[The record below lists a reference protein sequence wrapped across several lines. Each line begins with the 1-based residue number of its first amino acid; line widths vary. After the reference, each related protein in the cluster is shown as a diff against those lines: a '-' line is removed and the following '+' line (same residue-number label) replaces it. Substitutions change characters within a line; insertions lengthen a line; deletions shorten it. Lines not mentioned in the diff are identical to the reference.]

1 MIVTRE
7 KEEDLFVEMC
17 VPAVFA
23 MFMATG
29 GISFLFDAQW
39 VSLGATIGGLFW
51 LILSFRIVPPAFAGL
66 VLRFGSRVIF
76 SENIRYFRVVDGRQE
91 DINIFEFNDPN
102 FNPDASDI
110 KTEIVSV
117 EYLMKKEGWTF
128 ICPIVEKIVKISL
141 RQQQQKI
148 NGKMAGESEDA
159 YWNRAESFSTAEGVN
174 IFPEIF
180 FSYKVISPGKILE
193 LNLGV
198 NENGESPFLMEM
210 LHNLVVGGTRE
221 VLATMKIREALSR
234 KIEDENGNSVPVGEK
249 IKGEIIK
256 APTFG
261 GLGAELLILRI
272 VDIKFKKDA
281 QDVLDALE
289 AVKKKELER
298 EAEVIEADTKLEVQK
313 RASETLVN
321 KSQAEL
327 TEARNKALAK
337 NADIAAFVGKAV
349 DGKTTVED
357 GKAYAQYQIGLEVAK
372 SFATGTKVIIP
383 AGDVSKV
390 MAGLVNVFEASKPD
404 ASKT

>member
-1 MIVTRE
+1 MAD
-7 KEEDLFVEMC
+7 EENEIQEEEGDLFGLAIPLVFVMFLIVGAVIFMLSDEWWP
-17 VPAVFA
+17 PAIA
-23 MFMATG
+23 LAL
-29 GISFLFDAQW
+29 GI
-39 VSLGATIGGLFW
+39 FW
-51 LILSFRIVPPAFAGL
+51 LILSFRIVQPAFAGL
-66 VLRFGSRVIF
+66 VLRFGSRVVL
-76 SENIRYFRVVDGRQE
+76 SNG
-91 DINIFEFNDPN
+91 
-102 FNPDASDI
+102 
-110 KTEIVSV
+110 
-117 EYLMKKEGWTF
+117 EYLMKKEGWTL

-210 LHNLVVGGTRE
+210 LYNLVVGGTRE